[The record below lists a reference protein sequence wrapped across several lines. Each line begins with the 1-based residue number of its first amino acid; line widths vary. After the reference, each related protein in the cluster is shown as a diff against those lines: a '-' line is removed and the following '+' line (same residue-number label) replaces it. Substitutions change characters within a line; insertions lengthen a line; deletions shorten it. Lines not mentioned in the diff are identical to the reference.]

1 MEFKSF
7 KLDELK
13 KKLREGVVE
22 VTFTKKDGT
31 ERVMKCTLKESLIP
45 EKHKPKGDNPREGGG
60 NPFVIPCYDV
70 EKEGWRS
77 FTFTDVKSVQ

>member
-1 MEFKSF
+1 MEFKGS

-45 EKHKPKGDNPREGGG
+45 EKHRPKGDNPRESSGT
-60 NPFVIPCYDV
+60 VIPCYDV

-77 FTFTDVKSVQ
+77 FTFADVKSVQ